1 MAGRTEK
8 KIDIN
13 EIRSLMHSNAERGWS
28 HTPYD
33 EESRRFHWLMNGD
46 MRAVDEAVRVSKPE
60 MQGTL
65 SSDPLRNM
73 RYLFIVNTGLATRY
87 LIEMGIPQ
95 ETVYSI
101 SDVYIQRADTT
112 KSIAGIEALTRE
124 LWTVFV
130 ETVAEHRAGKN
141 YSAPIYAG
149 LNYIDSH
156 FNEKITLADLSEL
169 TGMNSSYLAELF
181 HRETGVT
188 FGQYLM
194 NIRIE
199 TAKALLTK
207 TAHSYSK
214 IALSLGFC
222 SQSHFS
228 AAFKRHTGY
237 TPNQY
242 RRQFYNANIT
252 GVY

>member
-1 MAGRTEK
+1 MANSAGK

-13 EIRSLMHSNAERGWS
+13 EIRSLIHSNAERGWS

-46 MRAVDEAVRVSKPE
+46 MRAVNEAIRVSKPE
-60 MQGTL
+60 MQGKL

-101 SDVYIQRADTT
+101 SDVYIQRADTA
-112 KSIAGIEALTRE
+112 KSASEIEALTRE

-130 ETVAEHRAGKN
+130 ETAASHNTRAR
-141 YSAPIYAG
+141 YSAPVYEC

-156 FNEKITLADLSEL
+156 FNEKVTLADLGAL
-169 TGMNSSYLAELF
+169 VGLNPNYLAEVF

-188 FGQYLM
+188 FGAYLM

-207 TAHSYSK
+207 TTHSYSK
-214 IALSLGFC
+214 IAYSLGFC

-228 AAFKRHTGY
+228 AAFRKHTGA
-237 TPNQY
+237 TPSDY
-242 RRQFYNANIT
+242 RRKYYNANISA
-252 GVY
+252 V

>member
-1 MAGRTEK
+1 MATTHDK

-46 MRAVDEAVRVSKPE
+46 MRAVEEAVRVSKPE

-101 SDVYIQRADTT
+101 SDVYIQRADKA
-112 KSIAGIEALTRE
+112 KSIDAIEVLTRE

-130 ETVAEHRAGKN
+130 ETAAEHRAGKN
-141 YSAPIYAG
+141 YSAPVYAC

-156 FNEKITLADLSEL
+156 FNEKITLGDLGKL
-169 TGMNSSYLAELF
+169 TGFNTCYLAELF
-181 HRETGVT
+181 RKETGVT
-188 FGQYLM
+188 FGAYVM
-194 NIRIE
+194 DIRIS
-199 TAKALLTK
+199 TARALLTQ
-207 TAHSYSK
+207 TTYPYLK

-222 SQSHFS
+222 SQSHFAS
-228 AAFKRHTGY
+228 AFKRHTGY
-237 TPNQY
+237 TPREY
-242 RRQFYNANIT
+242 RRTFYNANIT
-252 GVY
+252 AV